1 MQFLLLLLFSPCR
14 SFLSYSIVTF
24 LSQQHSNSSLHF
36 LCFCF
41 FILALSHPFL
51 TWYVSAFCK
60 IQNTCH
66 HFYREDKKSL
76 KFKTQT
82 YQCEKSDSKQHGEIS
97 ERVLEVYQDITLLS
111 RPTVIEQGER
121 QAIEVAEAVLVR
133 MVAMVP
139 SVLTV
144 HPQVP
149 LTCRHTE
156 RWSKVSL
163 SLCEI
168 FNFKILHTVFL
179 SL

>member
-1 MQFLLLLLFSPCR
+1 MTLCDSSLFSMQSLF
-14 SFLSYSIVTF
+14 SFRKSFVFAIYQF
-24 LSQQHSNSSLHF
+24 ENSL
-36 LCFCF
+36 
-41 FILALSHPFL
+41 PFL

-60 IQNTCH
+60 IQSTCH

-82 YQCEKSDSKQHGEIS
+82 YQCEKSDSKQRGEIS

-111 RPTVIEQGER
+111 RHTVIEQGER